1 MTPDQKWFPGTRER
15 RHVPEVWVRKNP
27 VTPEQKLILTKHE
40 IREAG
45 GKIVVKRGWFWVAL
59 HYIVMV
65 VTFGSNRNFL
75 KGYYTTIGPIVG
87 VPEDWEKRSAGS
99 RQAVLE
105 HELIHIKQCKK
116 FGLGNAWVGL
126 PLYTILYLLLPLP
139 MGFAYFRWRFE
150 REAYTHGIN
159 VKLEAVQ
166 DPGWRPALRATLIN
180 RATLQLTSGKYGWTW
195 PFPKAVL
202 RYFEEHVTK

>member
-1 MTPDQKWFPGTRER
+1 MTPDQA
-15 RHVPEVWVRKNP
+15 
-27 VTPEQKLILTKHE
+27 LILTLHE

-45 GKIVVKRGWFWVAL
+45 GGITVKKGWFWVTL

-65 VTFGSNRNFL
+65 VTFGGNRNFR

-139 MGFAYFRWRFE
+139 IGFAYFRWRFE

-159 VKLEAVQ
+159 VKLGWEPHRRAELIDRAV
-166 DPGWRPALRATLIN
+166 D
-180 RATLQLTSGKYGWTW
+180 QLSSGKYGWTW
-195 PFPKAVL
+195 PFKKSVR
-202 RYFEEHVTK
+202 RYFEENVKR